1 LIAHLDRLFI
11 ATKKIL
17 ASPLIWHFL
26 LHYLSNSF
34 KVIFALMETLTT
46 VIWIY
51 AEPQFF
57 SITLHIY
64 QKQCCQKAS
73 RHSRR
78 GRKLALMLWISMK
91 RCLGERLV
99 SGCKALKL
107 ASAWSNSF
115 SIGFYFFF
123 LTYLCFDLF
132 FLFLIYN
139 KKQLRGIFIK
149 KTKIRVKKEF
159 KKII

>member
-1 LIAHLDRLFI
+1 MTFLFTLFKQQFQSDFCLDGDI
-11 ATKKIL
+11 
-17 ASPLIWHFL
+17 
-26 LHYLSNSF
+26 
-34 KVIFALMETLTT
+34 LTT

-64 QKQCCQKAS
+64 QKQCCQKAP

-107 ASAWSNSF
+107 APAWSNSF

-149 KTKIRVKKEF
+149 KTKIRVKKEL
-159 KKII
+159 KKNHLIGKQKQTRKAT